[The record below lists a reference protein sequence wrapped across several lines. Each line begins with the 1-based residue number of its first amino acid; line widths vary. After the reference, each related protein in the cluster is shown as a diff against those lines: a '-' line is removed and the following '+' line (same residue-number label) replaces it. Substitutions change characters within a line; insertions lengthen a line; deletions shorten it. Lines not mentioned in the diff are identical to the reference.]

1 MDNIDIALE
10 ILKILNDNNFDGY
23 IVGGFVRDYILNI
36 NSNDIDLTS
45 NATPEEVSKLFKTI
59 PTGIKYGTVLI
70 SYKNHT
76 FEHTTFRSDGSYNDL
91 RHPNSI
97 NYSNDVKVDILR
109 RDFTINSLLMDKDKN
124 IIDYLD
130 GTSDLKKKIIKT
142 IGDPKTRFNEDALRM
157 LRAISFVSKLGF
169 KLDND
174 TYNSIKENKELLR
187 NVSVERIRI
196 EFDKISNGK
205 NRKKAWELFYEL
217 KLNELFPNMLELNDY
232 DVSFNDILIN
242 SLLKN
247 VKISDFWLISK
258 SNIKALEK
266 AQNIIK
272 EGLSDYNLFMAGF
285 TSSKYALDYLK
296 LDIKLYENLLIK
308 SIKDLDI
315 NGSDL
320 IDIVE
325 KNKRNDCL
333 NHLAKMVLEKK
344 IKNKKTILLKEVYRW
359 ITLQ

>member
-1 MDNIDIALE
+1 MNNIDIALE
-10 ILKILNDNNFDGY
+10 ILKILNDNKFDAY
-23 IVGGFVRDYILNI
+23 IVGGFVRDYMLNI
-36 NSNDIDLTS
+36 DSNDIDLTS

-59 PTGIKYGTVLI
+59 PTGIKFGTVLI
-70 SYKNHT
+70 CYKNQT
-76 FEHTTFRSDGSYNDL
+76 FEHTTFRSDGSYKDS
-91 RHPNSI
+91 RHPNDI

-109 RDFTINSLLMDKDKN
+109 RDFTINSFLMDKDKN
-124 IIDYLD
+124 IIDYLN
-130 GTSDLKKKIIKT
+130 GKIDLDNKIIKT
-142 IGDPKTRFNEDALRM
+142 IGKPDDRFNEDALRM

-169 KLDND
+169 KLDKD
-174 TYNSIKENKELLR
+174 TYESIKRNKELLK

-196 EFDKISNGK
+196 EFDKISNGL
-205 NRKKAWELFYEL
+205 NRKKAWKLFYEL

-232 DVSFNDILIN
+232 DVSFNDILLN

-272 EGLSDYNLFMAGF
+272 KGLSDYNLFISGF

-296 LDIKLYENLLIK
+296 LDIKLYENLKIK

-315 NGSDL
+315 NGNDL
-320 IDIVE
+320 IDVVE

-333 NHLAKMVLEKK
+333 NHLAKMVLDNK
-344 IKNKKTILLKEVYRW
+344 IKNEKTSLLKEVYRW